1 MPTVVFVAPYFVETT
16 MRFVAAVARLP
27 GVRFGLIAHEPEE
40 KLPSELRPHLAGYF
54 RVGDSL
60 EPRTLAGAVE
70 ALAGRLGPIERLI
83 GTLEELQVP
92 LAEVRAHFGIP
103 GLTVEPALNFRD
115 KSRMKD
121 VLRAAGVPCARHRL
135 CGDAGEC
142 RAFAAEVGFPLV
154 VKPPA
159 GAGARNTF
167 RVDDAGQ
174 LQEWLVVSPPRA
186 ERAALLEEFVT
197 GQEHSFDSIT
207 IKGRT
212 VWSSISRYD
221 PTPLEVLRNPWI
233 QWCVVLPRD
242 ISGPEYHAIH
252 EMGPRALAALGMGSG
267 MTHMEWFRRRDGTI
281 AISEVAARPP
291 GAQFTTLISYAHDLD
306 LYRAWARVAVH
317 DEFDPAPRRY
327 AVGAAY
333 LRGQGPPDGNARVR
347 AVHGLEDA
355 ADVAPLVVESRLP
368 RPGQPHAGGYEG
380 DGYVI
385 VRHPDTA
392 VVERALSRIVSVI
405 RVELG

>member
-1 MPTVVFVAPYFVETT
+1 MSTVVFVAPYFVETT
-16 MRFVAAVARLP
+16 LRFVAAAARLP

-40 KLPSELRPHLAGYF
+40 KIPVKLRDHVTGYL
-54 RVGDSL
+54 RVDDSL
-60 EPRTLAGAVE
+60 DPRKLVAAVQ
-70 ALAGRLGPIERLI
+70 ALAGRIGPIDRLI

-92 LAEVRAHFGIP
+92 LAEVRAHFQIP
-103 GLTVEPALNFRD
+103 GLSVGAAHNFRD

-121 VLRAAGVPCARHRL
+121 VLGEAGLPCARHRL
-135 CGDAGEC
+135 CGTPAEC
-142 RAFAAEVGFPLV
+142 RAFAERSGFPLV

-167 RVDDAGQ
+167 RVEDARQ
-174 LQEWLVVSPPRA
+174 LEEWLAVSPPQPD
-186 ERAALLEEFVT
+186 RAALLEEFII
-197 GQEHSFDSIT
+197 GQEHSFDSVT
-207 IKGRT
+207 IGGST

-242 ISGPEYHAIH
+242 VSGPEFRPIH
-252 EMGPRALAALGMGSG
+252 EAGPRALSALGMETGI
-267 MTHMEWFRRRDGTI
+267 THMEWFRRREGSI

-306 LYRAWARVAVH
+306 LYRAWARVVVH
-317 DEFDPAPRRY
+317 DAFEPAPRRY

-333 LRGQGPPDGNARVR
+333 LRGQGPQDGKGRVK
-347 AVHGLEDA
+347 AVHGLDEARDL
-355 ADVAPLVVESRLP
+355 APLVVESRLP
-368 RPGQPHAGGYEG
+368 RPGQPAGGTYEG

-385 VRHPDTA
+385 VRHPETA
-392 VVERALSRIVSVI
+392 VVEKALSRIISVI

>member
-1 MPTVVFVAPYFVETT
+1 MHTVVFVAPYFIETT
-16 MRFVAAVARLP
+16 MRFVAAAAQLS
-27 GVRFGLIAHEPEE
+27 GVRFALVAHEPEE
-40 KLPSELRPHLAGYF
+40 KLPPELRPLVAAYVQ
-54 RVGDSL
+54 VGDCL
-60 EPRTLAGAVE
+60 DPRVLAQAVE
-70 ALAGRLGPIERLI
+70 SIAARIGKPDRLI

-103 GLTVEPALNFRD
+103 GLSVEAAQNFRD

-135 CGDAGEC
+135 CDDAAGCRSFAGEI
-142 RAFAAEVGFPLV
+142 GFPLV

-167 RVDDAGQ
+167 RVDTAHQ
-174 LQEWLVVSPPRA
+174 LEEWLAASPPA
-186 ERAALLEEFVT
+186 PGRAAMLEEFVV
-197 GQEHSFDSIT
+197 GREHSFDSVT
-207 IKGRT
+207 IGGHT

-242 ISGPEYHAIH
+242 VSGPEFAAIR
-252 EMGPRALAALGMGSG
+252 EMGPRAIAALGMGSG
-267 MTHMEWFRRRDGTI
+267 ITHMEWFRRGDGRI

-306 LYRAWARVAVH
+306 LYRAWARVVVCDAF
-317 DEFDPAPRRY
+317 EPAPRKY

-333 LRGQGPPDGNARVR
+333 LRGQGSGRVK
-347 AVHGLEDA
+347 AVHGLDQA
-355 ADVAPLVVESRLP
+355 RDVGPLVVESRLP
-368 RPGQPHAGGYEG
+368 KPGQPHAGTYEG
-380 DGYVI
+380 DGFVI
-385 VRHPDTA
+385 VRHPETA
-392 VVERALSRIVSVI
+392 MVERALSRIINTI
-405 RVELG
+405 RVELVD

>member
-1 MPTVVFVAPYFVETT
+1 MPTVVFVAPYFIETT
-16 MRFVAAVARLP
+16 MRFVAAVARQP
-27 GVRFGLIAHEPEE
+27 GVRFGLVTHEPEE
-40 KLPSELRPHLAGYF
+40 KLPPELRGHVAAF
-54 RVGDSL
+54 IRVGDSL
-60 EPRTLAGAVE
+60 DPRVLAEAVQ

-92 LAEVRAHFGIP
+92 LAEVRARFGIA
-103 GLTVEPALNFRD
+103 GLGVEAALNFRD

-121 VLRAAGVPCARHRL
+121 VLRAAGVPCARHQL
-135 CGDAGEC
+135 CGDAAAC
-142 RAFAAEVGFPLV
+142 RSFAATIGYPLV

-167 RVDDAGQ
+167 RVEDARQ
-174 LQEWLVVSPPRA
+174 LEEWLAVSPPRPA
-186 ERAALLEEFVT
+186 QAALLEEFIT
-197 GQEHSFDSIT
+197 GHEHSFDSIT
-207 IKGRT
+207 VAGRT
-212 VWSSISRYD
+212 IWSSISRYD
-221 PTPLEVLRNPWI
+221 PTPLEVLRHPWI

-242 ISGPEYHAIH
+242 VSGSEYHAIH
-252 EMGPRALAALGMGSG
+252 EMGPRALAALGMVSG
-267 MTHMEWFRRRDGTI
+267 MTHMEWFRRRDGSI

-306 LYRAWARVAVH
+306 LYRAWARVVVH
-317 DEFDPAPRRY
+317 DEFTPVPRAY

-333 LRGQGPPDGNARVR
+333 LRGQGTGRVL
-347 AVHGLEDA
+347 AVHGLENVRE
-355 ADVAPLVVESRLP
+355 VAPLVVESRLP
-368 RPGQPHAGGYEG
+368 RRGQPHGEGYEG

-392 VVERALSRIVSVI
+392 VVERALSRIITAI

>member
-27 GVRFGLIAHEPEE
+27 GVRFGLITHEPES
-40 KLPSELRPHLAGYF
+40 KLPAELRPHVAGHLQ
-54 RVGDSL
+54 VADGLDPGQL
-60 EPRTLAGAVE
+60 MAAVP
-70 ALAGRLGPIERLI
+70 ALAGRIGPIDRLV

-92 LAEVRAHFGIP
+92 LAEVRARFQIP
-103 GLTVEPALNFRD
+103 GLGVEAARNFRD

-121 VLRAAGVPCARHRL
+121 VLRAAGLPCARHRL
-135 CGDAGEC
+135 CADAAGC
-142 RAFAAEVGFPLV
+142 RAFATEVGYPLV

-167 RVDDAGQ
+167 RVEDARA
-174 LQEWLVVSPPRA
+174 LEEWLAVSPPESGRPV
-186 ERAALLEEFVT
+186 LIEEFIT
-197 GQEHSFDSIT
+197 GREHSFDSIT
-207 IKGRT
+207 VGGRT

-221 PTPLEVLRNPWI
+221 PTPLEVLRHPWI

-242 ISGPEYHAIH
+242 VSGPEYAAIH
-252 EMGPRALAALGMGSG
+252 EAGPRAIAALGLESG
-267 MTHMEWFRRRDGTI
+267 MTHMEWFRRADGSI

-306 LYRAWARVAVH
+306 LYRAWARVVVH
-317 DEFDPAPRRY
+317 DAFEPAPRAY

-333 LRGQGPPDGNARVR
+333 LRGQGEGRVR
-347 AVHGLEDA
+347 AVHGIEQA
-355 ADVAPLVVESRLP
+355 QDVAPLVVESRLP
-368 RPGQPHAGGYEG
+368 REGQPRGTGYEG

-392 VVERALSRIVSVI
+392 VVERAVSRIINVI
-405 RVELG
+405 RVELA

>member
-1 MPTVVFVAPYFVETT
+1 MPTVVFVAPYFIETT
-16 MRFVAAVARLP
+16 MRFVAAVARQP

-40 KLPSELRPHLAGYF
+40 KLPPELRE
-54 RVGDSL
+54 RVAAYVRVDDSL
-60 EPRTLAGAVE
+60 DPRTLAGAVQ
-70 ALAGRLGPIERLI
+70 ALAGRLGPIERLV

-103 GLTVEPALNFRD
+103 GLGVEPALNFRD

-121 VLRAAGVPCARHRL
+121 VLRAEGVPCARHKL
-135 CGDAGEC
+135 CGSASEC
-142 RAFAAEVGFPLV
+142 RAFAAEIGFPLV

-167 RVDDAGQ
+167 RVDDGRQ
-174 LQEWLVVSPPRA
+174 LEEWLTVSPPRPA
-186 ERAALLEEFVT
+186 GAALLEEFVT

-207 IKGRT
+207 IDGRT

-221 PTPLEVLRNPWI
+221 PTPLEVLRHPWI

-242 ISGPEYHAIH
+242 VSGPEYQAIH
-252 EMGPRALAALGMGSG
+252 AMGPRALEALGMANGL
-267 MTHMEWFRRRDGTI
+267 THMEWFRRRDGNI

-306 LYRAWARVAVH
+306 LYRAWARVVVH
-317 DEFDPAPRRY
+317 GQFDPAPRRY

-333 LRGQGPPDGNARVR
+333 LRGQGEGRVR
-347 AVHGLEDA
+347 TVHGLEEA
-355 ADVAPLVVESRLP
+355 REVAPLVVESRLP
-368 RPGQPHAGGYEG
+368 RPGQPHATGYEG

-385 VRHPDTA
+385 VRHPETA
-392 VVERALSRIVSVI
+392 VVERALSRIVGAI
-405 RVELG
+405 RVELA

>member
-1 MPTVVFVAPYFVETT
+1 MPTVVFVAPYFIETT

-27 GVRFGLIAHEPEE
+27 GVRFGLVTHEPEE
-40 KLPSELRPHLAGYF
+40 KLPPELRGHVASYM
-54 RVGDSL
+54 RVEDSL
-60 EPRTLAGAVE
+60 EPGMLAGAVQ
-70 ALAGRLGPIERLI
+70 ALAGRLGPIERLV

-92 LAEVRAHFGIP
+92 LAEVRARFGIP
-103 GLTVEPALNFRD
+103 GLGVEAAQNFRD

-121 VLRAAGVPCARHRL
+121 VLRAAGVPCARHQL
-135 CGDAGEC
+135 CGDAAEC
-142 RAFAAEVGFPLV
+142 RSFAATIGFPLV

-167 RVDDAGQ
+167 RVENARQ
-174 LQEWLVVSPPRA
+174 LEEWLAVSPPRP
-186 ERAALLEEFVT
+186 ERSALLEEFIT
-197 GQEHSFDSIT
+197 GHEHSFDSIT
-207 IKGRT
+207 VGSRT
-212 VWSSISRYD
+212 IWSSISRYD

-233 QWCVVLPRD
+233 QWCVLLPRD
-242 ISGPEYHAIH
+242 VSGSEYSAIH
-252 EMGPRALAALGMGSG
+252 QMGPRALAALGMSSG
-267 MTHMEWFRRRDGTI
+267 MTHMEWFRRRDGSI

-306 LYRAWARVAVH
+306 LYRAWARVVVY
-317 DEFDPAPRRY
+317 DEFEPVPRQY

-333 LRGQGPPDGNARVR
+333 LRGQGSGRVL
-347 AVHGLEDA
+347 AVHGLEGA
-355 ADVAPLVVESRLP
+355 REVAPRVVESRLP
-368 RPGQPHAGGYEG
+368 RKGQPHGDGYEG

-392 VVERALSRIVSVI
+392 VVERALSLIVTAV

>member
-1 MPTVVFVAPYFVETT
+1 MPTVVFVAPYFIETT

-40 KLPSELRPHLAGYF
+40 KLPPELRPHVAAYL

-60 EPRTLAGAVE
+60 DPRELAKAVQ
-70 ALAGRLGPIERLI
+70 ALAGRLGPVERLI

-103 GLTVEPALNFRD
+103 GLGVEPARNFRD

-135 CGDAGEC
+135 CGDPAEC
-142 RAFAAEVGFPLV
+142 RAFAAEVGYPLV

-167 RVDDAGQ
+167 RVEDAGQ
-174 LQEWLVVSPPRA
+174 LEEWLAVSPPRP
-186 ERAALLEEFVT
+186 EQAALLEEFIT
-197 GQEHSFDSIT
+197 GQELSFDSIT
-207 IKGRT
+207 IGGRT
-212 VWSSISRYD
+212 IWSSISRYD

-242 ISGPEYHAIH
+242 VSGPEYHAIH
-252 EMGPRALAALGMGSG
+252 EMGPRALAALGMESG
-267 MTHMEWFRRRDGTI
+267 MTHMEWFRRRDGSI

-306 LYRAWARVAVH
+306 LYRAWARVMVY

-333 LRGQGPPDGNARVR
+333 LRGQGNGRVR
-347 AVHGLEDA
+347 AVHGLEEA
-355 ADVAPLVVESRLP
+355 REVAPLVVESRLP
-368 RPGQPHAGGYEG
+368 RPGQPHGDGYEG

-392 VVERALSRIVSVI
+392 VVERALSQIVSSI
-405 RVELG
+405 RVELA

>member
-1 MPTVVFVAPYFVETT
+1 MTNVVFVAPYFIETT

-27 GVRFGLIAHEPEE
+27 GVRFALVSHEPEE
-40 KLPSELRPHLAGYF
+40 KLPPDLRAHVAAHL

-60 EPRTLAGAVE
+60 DSRELAGAVQS
-70 ALAGRLGPIERLI
+70 LAGRLGPIERLI

-92 LAEVRAHFGIP
+92 LAEVRAHFKIP
-103 GLTVEPALNFRD
+103 GLGVEAAHNFRD

-135 CGDAGEC
+135 CADAAEC
-142 RAFAAEVGFPLV
+142 RAFAAEIGFPLV

-167 RVDDAGQ
+167 RVEDAGQ
-174 LQEWLVVSPPRA
+174 LEEWLAVSPPRP
-186 ERAALLEEFVT
+186 ERAALLEEFIT
-197 GQEHSFDSIT
+197 GHEHSFDSIT
-207 IKGRT
+207 VGGRT
-212 VWSSISRYD
+212 IWSSISRYD

-242 ISGPEYHAIH
+242 ISGPEFHAIH
-252 EMGPRALAALGMGSG
+252 EVGPRALAALGMASG
-267 MTHMEWFRRRDGTI
+267 MTHMEWFRRRGGSI

-291 GAQFTTLISYAHDLD
+291 GAQFTTLISYAYDLD
-306 LYRAWARVAVH
+306 LYRAWARAVVY
-317 DEFDPAPRRY
+317 DEFEPAPRRY

-333 LRGQGPPDGNARVR
+333 LRGQGEGRVR
-347 AVHGLEDA
+347 AVHGLEA
-355 ADVAPLVVESRLP
+355 AQEIAPLVVESRLP
-368 RPGQPHAGGYEG
+368 RPGQPRGSGYEG

-385 VRHPDTA
+385 VRHPETA

-405 RVELG
+405 RVELA